1 MYLLDTN
8 IISELKKLDSGKI
21 HPQVQRWAYSIN
33 LMQTKI
39 SVVSITEIRT
49 GILSLARK
57 DQAQAASLDNWFTN
71 RLLPAY
77 RTRTL
82 SVDTEVALIC
92 AQLHIPAKRPIN
104 DAYIAATAI
113 AHNLTPVT
121 RNVRDFQ
128 GLPLMLEN
136 PLNKKEQQP

>member
-1 MYLLDTN
+1 MYLLNTN

-128 GLPLMLEN
+128 GLPLILEN
-136 PLNKKEQQP
+136 PFE

>member
-8 IISELKKLDSGKI
+8 IRSELKKLDSGKI

-57 DQAQAASLDNWFTN
+57 DQAQAASLDNWFTTVCCLPTVPGHC
-71 RLLPAY
+71 LLIQKSRSY
-77 RTRTL
+77 
-82 SVDTEVALIC
+82 
-92 AQLHIPAKRPIN
+92 
-104 DAYIAATAI
+104 
-113 AHNLTPVT
+113 AHNYTS
-121 RNVRDFQ
+121 
-128 GLPLMLEN
+128 
-136 PLNKKEQQP
+136 PLNGQ

>member
-113 AHNLTPVT
+113 AHNLPPVT

-136 PLNKKEQQP
+136 PFE

>member
-49 GILSLARK
+49 GTLSLARK
-57 DQAQAASLDNWFTN
+57 DKAQAASLDNWFTN

-77 RTRTL
+77 RTKTL
-82 SVDTEVALIC
+82 PVDTKVALIY
-92 AQLHIPAKRPIN
+92 AQLNVPNKRPIN

-113 AHNLTPVT
+113 AHKLKLVT
-121 RNVRDFQ
+121 RNIQDFQ
-128 GLPLMLEN
+128 GMPITLEK
-136 PLNKKEQQP
+136 PFE

>member
-8 IISELKKLDSGKI
+8 IVSELRKLETGKI
-21 HPQVQRWAYSIN
+21 HPQVYRWIKSNGFTHTY
-33 LMQTKI
+33 I
-39 SVVSITEIRT
+39 SAVTLAEIQT

-57 DQAQAASLDNWFTN
+57 DKAQAASLDNWFTN

-136 PLNKKEQQP
+136 PFE

>member
-1 MYLLDTN
+1 MYLLNTN

-39 SVVSITEIRT
+39 SVVSIIEIRT

-57 DQAQAASLDNWFTN
+57 GQAQAASLDNWFTN

-92 AQLHIPAKRPIN
+92 AQLHIPTKRPIN

-136 PLNKKEQQP
+136 PFE

>member
-39 SVVSITEIRT
+39 SIVSITEIRT

-136 PLNKKEQQP
+136 PFE

>member
-39 SVVSITEIRT
+39 SVVSIIEIRT

-57 DQAQAASLDNWFTN
+57 DQAQAASLDNGFTN

-136 PLNKKEQQP
+136 PFE

>member
-113 AHNLTPVT
+113 AHNLTLVT

-128 GLPLMLEN
+128 GLPRMLEN
-136 PLNKKEQQP
+136 PFE

>member
-21 HPQVQRWAYSIN
+21 HPQVQRWAYTIN

-92 AQLHIPAKRPIN
+92 AQLHIPTKRPIN

-136 PLNKKEQQP
+136 PFE

>member
-8 IISELKKLDSGKI
+8 IVSELRKLETGKI
-21 HPQVQRWAYSIN
+21 HPQVYRWIKSNGFTHTY
-33 LMQTKI
+33 I
-39 SVVSITEIRT
+39 SAVTLAEIQT

-92 AQLHIPAKRPIN
+92 AQLHIPTKRPIN

-136 PLNKKEQQP
+136 PFE

>member
-49 GILSLARK
+49 GILSLTRK
-57 DQAQAASLDNWFTN
+57 DQAQAASLDNWFAN

-136 PLNKKEQQP
+136 PFE

>member
-33 LMQTKI
+33 LMQTKV
-39 SVVSITEIRT
+39 SVVSIIEIRT

-57 DQAQAASLDNWFTN
+57 GQAQAASFDNWFTN

-92 AQLHIPAKRPIN
+92 AQLHIPTKRPIN

-121 RNVRDFQ
+121 RNMRDFQ

-136 PLNKKEQQP
+136 PFE

>member
-57 DQAQAASLDNWFTN
+57 GQAQAASLDNWFTN

-104 DAYIAATAI
+104 DAYTAATAI
-113 AHNLTPVT
+113 AHNLTLVT

-136 PLNKKEQQP
+136 PFE

>member
-39 SVVSITEIRT
+39 SVVSIIEIRT

-57 DQAQAASLDNWFTN
+57 DQAQAASLDNGFTN

-121 RNVRDFQ
+121 RNMRDFQ

-136 PLNKKEQQP
+136 PFE

>member
-21 HPQVQRWAYSIN
+21 HPHVQRWAYSIN

-49 GILSLARK
+49 GILSLTRK

-136 PLNKKEQQP
+136 PFE

>member
-1 MYLLDTN
+1 MYLLNTN

-39 SVVSITEIRT
+39 SVVSIIEIRT

-57 DQAQAASLDNWFTN
+57 DQAQAASLDNGFTN

-113 AHNLTPVT
+113 AHNLTLVT

-136 PLNKKEQQP
+136 PFE

>member
-49 GILSLARK
+49 GILSLTRK

-113 AHNLTPVT
+113 AHNLTPVI

-136 PLNKKEQQP
+136 PFE

>member
-104 DAYIAATAI
+104 DTYIAATAI

-121 RNVRDFQ
+121 RNVRDLQ

-136 PLNKKEQQP
+136 PFE

>member
-39 SVVSITEIRT
+39 SVVNITEIRT

-113 AHNLTPVT
+113 AHNLTLVT

-136 PLNKKEQQP
+136 PFE

>member
-49 GILSLARK
+49 GILSLTRK

-128 GLPLMLEN
+128 GLPLILEN
-136 PLNKKEQQP
+136 PFE

>member
-1 MYLLDTN
+1 MYLLNTN

-21 HPQVQRWAYSIN
+21 NPQVQRWAYSIN

-57 DQAQAASLDNWFTN
+57 GQAQAASLDNWFTN

-104 DAYIAATAI
+104 DAYTAATAI
-113 AHNLTPVT
+113 AHNLTLVT

-136 PLNKKEQQP
+136 PFE

>member
-57 DQAQAASLDNWFTN
+57 DKAQAASLDNWFTN

-113 AHNLTPVT
+113 AHNLTLVT
-121 RNVRDFQ
+121 CNVRDFQ

-136 PLNKKEQQP
+136 PFE

>member
-39 SVVSITEIRT
+39 SVVSIIEIRT

-104 DAYIAATAI
+104 DTYIAATAI
-113 AHNLTPVT
+113 AHNLTLVT

-128 GLPLMLEN
+128 GLPLILEN
-136 PLNKKEQQP
+136 PFK

>member
-92 AQLHIPAKRPIN
+92 AQLHTPTKRPIN

-136 PLNKKEQQP
+136 PFE

>member
-39 SVVSITEIRT
+39 SVVSIIEIRT

-57 DQAQAASLDNWFTN
+57 DQAQAASLDNGFTN

-92 AQLHIPAKRPIN
+92 AQLHIPTKRPIN

-136 PLNKKEQQP
+136 PFE

>member
-49 GILSLARK
+49 GILSLTRK

-113 AHNLTPVT
+113 AHNLTLVT
-121 RNVRDFQ
+121 CNVRDFQ

-136 PLNKKEQQP
+136 PFE

>member
-71 RLLPAY
+71 RLLPTY

-136 PLNKKEQQP
+136 PFE

>member
-1 MYLLDTN
+1 MYLLNTN

-39 SVVSITEIRT
+39 SVVSIIEIRT

-57 DQAQAASLDNWFTN
+57 DQAQAASLDNGFTN

-113 AHNLTPVT
+113 AHNLTLVT

-128 GLPLMLEN
+128 GLPLILEN
-136 PLNKKEQQP
+136 PFE

>member
-8 IISELKKLDSGKI
+8 IVSELRKLETGKI
-21 HPQVQRWAYSIN
+21 HPQVYRWIKSNGFTHTY
-33 LMQTKI
+33 I
-39 SVVSITEIRT
+39 SAVTLAEIQT

-57 DQAQAASLDNWFTN
+57 DKAQAASLDNWFTN

-113 AHNLTPVT
+113 AHNLTLVT
-121 RNVRDFQ
+121 CNVRDFQ

-136 PLNKKEQQP
+136 PFE

>member
-8 IISELKKLDSGKI
+8 IVSELRKLETGKI
-21 HPQVQRWAYSIN
+21 HPQVYRWIKSNGFTHTY
-33 LMQTKI
+33 I
-39 SVVSITEIRT
+39 SAVTLVEIQT

-57 DQAQAASLDNWFTN
+57 DKAQAASLDNWFTN

-92 AQLHIPAKRPIN
+92 AQLHIPTKRPIN

-113 AHNLTPVT
+113 AHNLTLVT

-136 PLNKKEQQP
+136 PFE

>member
-39 SVVSITEIRT
+39 SVVSIIEIRT

-77 RTRTL
+77 RTKTL
-82 SVDTEVALIC
+82 PVDTKVALIY
-92 AQLHIPAKRPIN
+92 AQLNIPAKRPIN

-136 PLNKKEQQP
+136 PFE

>member
-39 SVVSITEIRT
+39 SVVSIIEIRT

-136 PLNKKEQQP
+136 PFE

>member
-21 HPQVQRWAYSIN
+21 HPQVQRWTYSIN

-92 AQLHIPAKRPIN
+92 AQLHIPTKRPIN
-104 DAYIAATAI
+104 DAYVAATAI
-113 AHNLTPVT
+113 AHNLTLVT
-121 RNVRDFQ
+121 CNVRDFQ

-136 PLNKKEQQP
+136 PFE

>member
-49 GILSLARK
+49 GILSLLPAKTKRRRHRSITGSPTACCLPTVQK
-57 DQAQAASLDNWFTN
+57 HYLLIP
-71 RLLPAY
+71 RLL
-77 RTRTL
+77 
-82 SVDTEVALIC
+82 
-92 AQLHIPAKRPIN
+92 
-104 DAYIAATAI
+104 
-113 AHNLTPVT
+113 
-121 RNVRDFQ
+121 
-128 GLPLMLEN
+128 
-136 PLNKKEQQP
+136 

>member
-1 MYLLDTN
+1 MYLLNTN

-39 SVVSITEIRT
+39 SVVSIIEIRT

-82 SVDTEVALIC
+82 SVDTEVALMC

-113 AHNLTPVT
+113 AHNLTLVT

-128 GLPLMLEN
+128 GLPLILEN
-136 PLNKKEQQP
+136 PFE

>member
-104 DAYIAATAI
+104 DTYIAATAI

-136 PLNKKEQQP
+136 PFE